1 MTALKGPDL
10 QTWIALGGFDFSDP
24 NTATHTTW
32 SDLCATPA
40 SRAAFISSVQT
51 FMVTY
56 GFQGVDLDWEYPGT
70 PERGGT
76 RADIVNFV
84 SLVQE
89 MRLAFGSSYGISL
102 TLAPDYWYPRWFDV
116 AGLAPWV
123 AHMGFMAYDLH
134 GFWDADVAALGQ
146 IVRGQA
152 DVREIYN
159 NTIPLSYAGVD
170 FAKNHL
176 RCSLVWLRVHTSGP
190 QLQHAGMPL
199 YYPQ

>member
-102 TLAPDYWYPRWFDV
+102 TLASRRGSPTWASWPTICTDSGMQTSRPWDKSSGARPMFVRFTTTLSPLATPAWISPKITYGVAWY
-116 AGLAPWV
+116 G
-123 AHMGFMAYDLH
+123 
-134 GFWDADVAALGQ
+134 
-146 IVRGQA
+146 
-152 DVREIYN
+152 
-159 NTIPLSYAGVD
+159 
-170 FAKNHL
+170 
-176 RCSLVWLRVHTSGP
+176 
-190 QLQHAGMPL
+190 
-199 YYPQ
+199 